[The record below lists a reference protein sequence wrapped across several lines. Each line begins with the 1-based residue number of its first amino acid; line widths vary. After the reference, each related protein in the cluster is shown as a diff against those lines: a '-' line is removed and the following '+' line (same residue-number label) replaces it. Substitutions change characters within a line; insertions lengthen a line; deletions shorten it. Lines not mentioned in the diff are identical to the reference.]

1 MEIAVGTKLRWL
13 NVDHGRKIT
22 EVLAIR
28 IILNPITKVW
38 ETSVTVQNE
47 DHPVTLGMDHL
58 ARCFAS
64 KGLEVLQ

>member
-22 EVLAIR
+22 EVIAVR

-38 ETSVTVQNE
+38 ETSVTVRNDGQL
-47 DHPVTLGMDHL
+47 VALGMDHL

-64 KGLEVLQ
+64 KGLEVLA